1 VRNQRDGGKSRVRET
16 EVATGGIESS
26 FAEDQVV
33 RNSQRN
39 KTRGAFYR
47 LFALA
52 EGLCFGGVEPTRVRP
67 VGDISINGAVT

>member
-1 VRNQRDGGKSRVRET
+1 MEGSRRFGKPRWQQR
-16 EVATGGIESS
+16 GIEFS

-47 LFALA
+47 FSFALA